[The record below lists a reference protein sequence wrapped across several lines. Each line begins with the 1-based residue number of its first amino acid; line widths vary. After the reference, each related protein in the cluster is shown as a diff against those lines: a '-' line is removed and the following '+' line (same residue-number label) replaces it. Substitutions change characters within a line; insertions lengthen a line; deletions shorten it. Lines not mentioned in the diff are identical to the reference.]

1 MVPTGVYT
9 PFNELKGLNINLRSG
24 KPKKPETLNE
34 RKRKKT
40 TKTGKK
46 TGLNLKKRKE
56 ANT

>member
-34 RKRKKT
+34 KKKKKRLRP
-40 TKTGKK
+40 GKK
-46 TGLNLKKRKE
+46 RV
-56 ANT
+56 